1 MKKPKERAKM
11 AELLVLLLLSYL
23 LSIGARPYAVPDDNE
38 ILGCACVRY
47 VPGSI
52 ELLYLSYEHWNWVG
66 VSVGLSLIVGLCE
79 GPAVGTWVGL
89 VGTGE
94 GIFDGESDGFSVGRL
109 VGNDVGT
116 IEGSGLG
123 LRVGSIVGFGV
134 GGNVG
139 SGLGSSV
146 GPSVGSGVGI
156 KVGRA
161 VGKLVG
167 GNVGSRVGIGTGM

>member
-66 VSVGLSLIVGLCE
+66 ECVIVGIFE
-79 GPAVGTWVGL
+79 GC
-89 VGTGE
+89 
-94 GIFDGESDGFSVGRL
+94 
-109 VGNDVGT
+109 N
-116 IEGSGLG
+116 
-123 LRVGSIVGFGV
+123 
-134 GGNVG
+134 
-139 SGLGSSV
+139 
-146 GPSVGSGVGI
+146 VGSGVGWLVGNVDGWPTALNEFLDKAAYVI
-156 KVGRA
+156 KVSMSS
-161 VGKLVG
+161 K
-167 GNVGSRVGIGTGM
+167 